1 MGTLQHIQHQI
12 SALNDLIKINNDRI
26 AGYQKAIEGIEDFS
40 LKTVFEGYADQ
51 SKGYVNQLNDYILL
65 LGGSPADGTT
75 LAGKFYHAWID
86 VKSAF
91 SKKDSLSIL
100 SDCEYGED
108 VAKGSYRKALDDKEL
123 IWEDEKVVNLLT
135 NHLNGLKM
143 AHDAIKALR
152 DSTAL
157 KEKQE
162 A

>member
-1 MGTLQHIQHQI
+1 M
-12 SALNDLIKINNDRI
+12 
-26 AGYQKAIEGIEDFS
+26 
-40 LKTVFEGYADQ
+40 
-51 SKGYVNQLNDYILL
+51 
-65 LGGSPADGTT
+65 
-75 LAGKFYHAWID
+75 D

-91 SKKDSLSIL
+91 TKQDNLSVL

-123 IWEDEKVVNLLT
+123 IWEDEKIVGLLT

-143 AHDAIKALR
+143 AHDAVKALR

-157 KEKQE
+157 KQKQE